1 MTYLTSEVINRGYHY
16 FDWNVSSGDAGGSR
30 NKTQVYNAVTKNLRH
45 NRANVVLMH
54 DFENNY
60 KTLNALSD
68 IIDYG
73 IKNGYTFLA
82 IDMTT
87 PLVRHGVNN

>member
-1 MTYLTSEVINRGYHY
+1 M
-16 FDWNVSSGDAGGSR
+16 
-30 NKTQVYNAVTKNLRH
+30 
-45 NRANVVLMH
+45 
-54 DFENNY
+54 NNY

-73 IKNGYTFLA
+73 HKNGYTFLA
-82 IDMTT
+82 IDMAT